1 MRRLLLLLAT
11 LVPAPIPAAHAQA
24 STGEPPGYTF
34 TMPTTTPISGQ
45 PFFVGIQRTGDWV
58 ITGLTSQALA
68 NADQGSPPV
77 AFFSVSLDGRVIFT
91 STMAEYTGPDVGF
104 GAWAIPLAWGLE
116 VPALPDGPHEL
127 AATYAGDTLNPPV
140 ESTFSFLVHP
150 YQFTL
155 NPPRRPKPLEPRPG
169 TDPDV
174 SPAGFVFLTDEE
186 TGAVAV
192 VDIATLLVTDPDTGR
207 PTLNLSSLQGD
218 TVVSYPGDANFPAF
232 NFTYNAPDTP
242 VPAPAAPFALAL
254 AVLAVARWRGAAL
267 PLSSVAQG
275 SFAHGPHP
283 GRSR

>member
-1 MRRLLLLLAT
+1 MRPLFLLPLLLAAA
-11 LVPAPIPAAHAQA
+11 PAHASHLEGPPGTPPGFEFIMPTSSPTSGRPFYVEIHRAGQWDTAGLHAQA
-24 STGEPPGYTF
+24 IANGNTLD
-34 TMPTTTPISGQ
+34 
-45 PFFVGIQRTGDWV
+45 DW
-58 ITGLTSQALA
+58 IAYF
-68 NADQGSPPV
+68 N
-77 AFFSVSLDGRVIFT
+77 VSLDGQIIFT
-91 STMAEYTGPDVGF
+91 STLASFNNSQAGYGQWDR
-104 GAWAIPLAWGLE
+104 PLGWGLE
-116 VPALPDGPHEL
+116 VPGLQAGIHEFV
-127 AATYAGDTLNPPV
+127 ATYAGDTGNPPV

-267 PLSSVAQG
+267 PLSSVG
-275 SFAHGPHP
+275 SGPF
-283 GRSR
+283 RSWPASR